1 MKKTLLA
8 LTLVLALGIGSMV
21 VFAETTRPETSLR
34 GLQGFP
40 CENFTE
46 EERLEFFNE
55 RNEYRNEYRKENL
68 KKALEDGRITEAQA
82 KEWEEHFKYM
92 DEFHEK
98 NGFMGG
104 GCGNGYGM
112 MRGNNKGH
120 GGMRRGNRF

>member
-55 RNEYRNEYRKENL
+55 RKEDRSQYRQEAL
-68 KKALEDGRITEAQA
+68 KNALKDGTITDAQA

-98 NGFMGG
+98 NGSLGG
-104 GCGNGYGM
+104 GFGRGHGGM
-112 MRGNNKGH
+112 MRGKGQ
-120 GGMRRGNRF
+120 GGIDRKSVV